1 MIPKNRNC
9 GVLLW
14 KTLVCGNC
22 QRAKEAKKMCLKCEI
37 SMCVQHLQAHL
48 TTPVLLQTHP
58 LTEPTALG
66 AATKCPQHGK
76 LLEYFCLDD
85 MVCVCVSCAIE
96 DQHRLHNMKT
106 FSTAHKELME
116 KLTTEHQALQ
126 SKTEEDNTSLE
137 KWEKV
142 KREEPSMCAVR
153 LVEAV
158 NNLRDV
164 SLTSVQSSVSA
175 RMVSIRTSKSRL
187 QRGPPLKLA
196 RLQLCPVPVK
206 MLR

>member
-1 MIPKNRNC
+1 M
-9 GVLLW
+9 
-14 KTLVCGNC
+14 
-22 QRAKEAKKMCLKCEI
+22 I

-85 MVCVCVSCAIE
+85 MACVCVSCAIE

-116 KLTTEHQALQ
+116 KLTTEHQAIQ

-142 KREEPSMCAVR
+142 KREELSMCAVR

-158 NNLRDV
+158 NNLRDSDGFLV
-164 SLTSVQSSVSA
+164 KNGRRKRKQFA
-175 RMVSIRTSKSRL
+175 KAI
-187 QRGPPLKLA
+187 LKCVLIW
-196 RLQLCPVPVK
+196 LLKCKGLNPHPTPHTHTIW
-206 MLR
+206 L